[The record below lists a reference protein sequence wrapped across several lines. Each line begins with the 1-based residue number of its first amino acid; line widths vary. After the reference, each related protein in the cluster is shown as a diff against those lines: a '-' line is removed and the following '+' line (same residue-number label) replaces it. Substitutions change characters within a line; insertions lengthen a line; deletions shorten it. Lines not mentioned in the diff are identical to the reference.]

1 MEDYK
6 EEIKIL
12 LLRFYETSGK
22 EHHLLQ
28 KTTSEILT
36 EVRGLIPRN
45 PIDEHDIFE
54 IMKEL
59 EFRQDLKIIKEKV
72 CTFEGDE
79 KNGIPP
85 EYEQVEIG
93 RIFVWNLYHK

>member
-6 EEIKIL
+6 EEIRNL
-12 LLRFYETSGK
+12 LQKFYWNVGK
-22 EHHLLQ
+22 EHRLIQ
-28 KTTSEILT
+28 RTTAEILQ
-36 EVRGLIPRN
+36 EVRGVIPN
-45 PIDEHDIFE
+45 HPINEHDIYE
-54 IMKEL
+54 LMKEML
-59 EFRQDLKIIKEKV
+59 FEQDQKIFYEKV